1 MKSVAVG
8 KVTCLPQ
15 WEGLRDSGESALWK
29 VCEATCFMKARHQVK
44 TDDRKGENP

>member
-1 MKSVAVG
+1 MSLLERSPAS
-8 KVTCLPQ
+8 P
-15 WEGLRDSGESALWK
+15 SGRVLGTRVKSALWK